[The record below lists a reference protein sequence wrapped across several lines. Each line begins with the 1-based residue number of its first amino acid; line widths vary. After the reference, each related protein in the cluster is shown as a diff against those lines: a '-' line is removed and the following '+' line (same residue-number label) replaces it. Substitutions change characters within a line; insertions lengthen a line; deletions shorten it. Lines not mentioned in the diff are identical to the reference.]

1 MKTRKMLVISMT
13 LVLLVGLFLAL
24 SVALA
29 ADNPPPSPTGT
40 CGSSGNVT
48 DGVISVKKS
57 VDCEKVKDWDWTI
70 TKSADQSSLTL
81 SPGESFTVNYTVG
94 LSATPVTSGWAVSG
108 RIDVYNTSSS
118 SVSGVT
124 LTDSLP
130 VSLSCTLN
138 GQAVTPVNVT
148 IPADTIMFCTY
159 SGSLSSEAANNSA
172 TVTYTGA
179 TLPVVA
185 TSPIDWSKAA
195 TTETD
200 ECVDVSDTFAGVLG
214 GGQVCAGAQTSFTY
228 TYSRTL
234 KYDVCGDYKVE
245 NTASFETN
253 DTGSTGSA
261 SWTVNVHVP
270 CAGGCS
276 LTPGYWKTHSSFG
289 PAPYD
294 DTWALL
300 GENTPF
306 FFSGMTFYQALWTA
320 PNGNAYWILAH
331 AYIAAKLNQLNGADF
346 TAAQTAFNNATVLF
360 SNPTYTPAFIG
371 GLSGGNSIRQSFLA
385 AATILDNY
393 NNGLI
398 GPGHCSE

>member
-1 MKTRKMLVISMT
+1 MKIRKMLVISMT
-13 LVLLVGLFLAL
+13 LVLLVGLFIAW

-29 ADNPPPSPTGT
+29 ATPPPSPTGT
-40 CGSSGNVT
+40 CGSSGAVT

-57 VDCEKVKDWDWTI
+57 VDCEKAKEWDWTI

-81 SPGESFTVNYTVG
+81 SPGQSWIVNYTVG
-94 LSATPVTSGWAVSG
+94 LSATPSTSNWAVSG
-108 RIDVYNTSSS
+108 KIDVYNTSTTNSAT
-118 SVSGVT
+118 GVT

-138 GQAVTPVNVT
+138 DLPVTPVNVT
-148 IPADTIMFCTY
+148 IPPDTIMFCTY
-159 SGSLSSEAANNSA
+159 SGSLSSAVANNSA
-172 TVTYTGA
+172 TAAYSGGSVTA
-179 TLPVVA
+179 TA
-185 TSPIDWSKAA
+185 PIDWSKAE

-214 GGQVCAGAQTSFTY
+214 GGQVCAGAQTSFTF
-228 TYSRTL
+228 TYARTL
-234 KYDVCGDYKVE
+234 KYDVCGDYTVN

-253 DTGSTGSA
+253 DTGATGSA
-261 SWTVNVHVP
+261 SKTVTVHVP

-276 LTPGYWKTHSSFG
+276 LTTGYWKTHSSFG

-306 FFSGMTFYQALWTA
+306 FFSGTTYYNALWTV

-331 AYIAAKLNQLNGADF
+331 AYIAARLNQLNGADF
-346 TAAQTAFNNATVLF
+346 TAAQGAFNNATLLF
-360 SNPTYTPAFIG
+360 SNPTYTPAYIG
-371 GLSGGNSIRQSFLA
+371 SLKGSNSIRQSFIA
-385 AATILDNY
+385 YATVLDNY